1 MAGSYIEIL
10 KMDPLVFLTFLE
22 QYKVEVN
29 CDVESAEEM
38 SKAGKQLGQIANSY
52 SFLSSLYTYA
62 GVLKRQLQRNGKQAE
77 YQDMIDKEE
86 ALSQT
91 MKAVDLL
98 YRSLSKAI
106 TIHIENNREL
116 SYTDGMVANK
126 TQRTSRK

>member
-1 MAGSYIEIL
+1 VAGSYIEIL

>member
-1 MAGSYIEIL
+1 MVGSYIDIL

-29 CDVESAEEM
+29 CNVESVDEM
-38 SKAGKQLGQIANSY
+38 NRAGQQLGEIANAY

-62 GVLKRQLQRNGKQAE
+62 GVLKRQLQRNGQQAE

-86 ALSQT
+86 ALNQT

-98 YRSLSKAI
+98 YKSLSKAI
-106 TIHIENNREL
+106 MIHIENNREL
-116 SYTDGMVANK
+116 SYTDGMVGYK
-126 TQRTSRK
+126 GQRKK

>member
-1 MAGSYIEIL
+1 MTGSYIDIL

-29 CDVESAEEM
+29 CNVENVDEM
-38 SKAGKQLGQIANSY
+38 NRAGQQLGEIANAY
-52 SFLSSLYTYA
+52 SFLSSLYAYA
-62 GVLKRQLQRNGKQAE
+62 GVLKRQLQRNGQQAD

-86 ALSQT
+86 ALNQT

-98 YRSLSKAI
+98 YKSLSKAI

-116 SYTDGMVANK
+116 SYTDGMVGYRG
-126 TQRTSRK
+126 QRKK

>member
-1 MAGSYIEIL
+1 MTGSYIDIL

-29 CDVESAEEM
+29 CNVENVDEM
-38 SKAGKQLGQIANSY
+38 NMAGQQLGEIANAY
-52 SFLSSLYTYA
+52 SFLSSLYAYA
-62 GVLKRQLQRNGKQAE
+62 GVLKRQLQRNGQQAD

-86 ALSQT
+86 ALNQT

-98 YRSLSKAI
+98 YKSLSKAI

-116 SYTDGMVANK
+116 SYTDGMVGYK
-126 TQRTSRK
+126 GQRKK